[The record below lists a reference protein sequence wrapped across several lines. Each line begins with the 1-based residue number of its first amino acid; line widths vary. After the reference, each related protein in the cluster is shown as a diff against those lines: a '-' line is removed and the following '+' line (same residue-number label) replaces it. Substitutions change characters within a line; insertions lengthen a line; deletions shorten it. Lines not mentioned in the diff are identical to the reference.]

1 VISFVVCSV
10 DASKLAAFANSL
22 AGAAGAAACELVD
35 VRGAP
40 SLCAGWT
47 EGLERAK
54 GDTVVFCHD
63 DIELF
68 APDLPARV
76 ARHLERF
83 DVVGVAGTDRCVGM
97 DWSEAG
103 IEHAWGAV
111 VHDPGGAPTLC
122 FYGAP
127 AGADAVGGIQAMDGV
142 FLATTR
148 AVARAVGFDAATF
161 DGWHGYDADF
171 SFRAHLAG
179 FRLGVA
185 LDLPVVHRSMGR
197 VDEARVRYHRRF
209 ADKHAARLASGRG
222 PWVDLRVPIVVPD
235 GIAAAFDRTNLERLH
250 ARSRDEARRRH
261 EAAGRPYA
269 APRNG
274 PCPCGSGL
282 RYRECHGSVDR
293 P

>member
-1 VISFVVCSV
+1 MRMNISS
-10 DASKLAAFANSL
+10 
-22 AGAAGAAACELVD
+22 
-35 VRGAP
+35 RGANRPCPVSPQATWPQWLLTVGLLASAALPP
-40 SLCAGWT
+40 SA
-47 EGLERAK
+47 ESNA
-54 GDTVVFCHD
+54 
-63 DIELF
+63 
-68 APDLPARV
+68 A
-76 ARHLERF
+76 
-83 DVVGVAGTDRCVGM
+83 
-97 DWSEAG
+97 
-103 IEHAWGAV
+103 
-111 VHDPGGAPTLC
+111 
-122 FYGAP
+122 
-127 AGADAVGGIQAMDGV
+127 
-142 FLATTR
+142 LA
-148 AVARAVGFDAATF
+148 
-161 DGWHGYDADF
+161 
-171 SFRAHLAG
+171 